1 MAIKQLTVFIENK
14 KGTVVSVTEILSQ
27 NNINLRAL
35 SIAETQDFGML
46 RLIVSDEQT
55 AEKALADNGYMF
67 RTIDV
72 VGVKLDDKPG
82 QLSAALS
89 VMDKADIN
97 VEYLYAFMTRSEK
110 YAYVVLRVED
120 NEKAEA
126 ELKAAGFELVTSEEV
141 SSL

>member
-1 MAIKQLTVFIENK
+1 
-14 KGTVVSVTEILSQ
+14 
-27 NNINLRAL
+27 
-35 SIAETQDFGML
+35 
-46 RLIVSDEQT
+46 
-55 AEKALADNGYMF
+55 MF